1 MLLAA
6 SGPKILSISLH
17 DGSLLSTWPETAS
30 TSTEG
35 DQENEEPEGP
45 PGKRRKLDAS
55 PEKSPNVTKLLVSHS
70 NEHVVAVTGED
81 KCVRV
86 FAVSSNGNLE
96 QLSQRCMPKRPC
108 AIALTADDSTI
119 LCGDK
124 FGDVYGL
131 PLLSSPE
138 ADAAAARQ
146 QEEAASKSFVPSAT
160 NLTVHSGRNRKAL
173 ENQLKSANQQ
183 AKTKEPLKFAH
194 ELLLGHVSMLTDVAF
209 VAFDEATS
217 LDRKPRS
224 YILTSDRDE
233 HIRIS
238 RAPPQA
244 HIIEGYCLGH
254 KEFVSKLCLPRPGIL
269 VSGGGDDE
277 VFVWYWQGQ
286 DPRLTD
292 KINLRKAVFKA
303 LLKQPAQG
311 ATKVAEEDVTIAV
324 SGMWTFESAAR
335 NEVRQTDV
343 LVACEGVPALFYFST
358 LNTGAL
364 QRGADLKVLPLSGNP
379 VDVAVLED
387 SIVVSIDNCH
397 ESGSISVA
405 RQDQTATSRLQAFV
419 YAPNSEHDLGFSWRS
434 NEKLDGHLQKA
445 NSQPTA
451 ESAPDPK
458 ALVDLLYGIESL
470 RKRGG
475 EEVEGS

>member
-1 MLLAA
+1 
-6 SGPKILSISLH
+6 
-17 DGSLLSTWPETAS
+17 
-30 TSTEG
+30 
-35 DQENEEPEGP
+35 
-45 PGKRRKLDAS
+45 
-55 PEKSPNVTKLLVSHS
+55 
-70 NEHVVAVTGED
+70 
-81 KCVRV
+81 
-86 FAVSSNGNLE
+86 
-96 QLSQRCMPKRPC
+96 MPKRPC
-108 AIALTADDSTI
+108 AITLTADDNTI

-209 VAFDEATS
+209 VAFDEVTS

-254 KEFVSKLCLPRPGIL
+254 KEFVSKLCLPKPGIL

-277 VFVWYWQGQ
+277 VFVWDWR
-286 DPRLTD
+286 DSRLID
-292 KINLRKAVFKA
+292 KISLRNAVFKT
-303 LLKQPAQG
+303 LSKRPGQG
-311 ATKVAEEDVTIAV
+311 ATKVAEDDVTIAV

-335 NEVRQTDV
+335 NETRV
-343 LVACEGVPALFYFST
+343 LVACEGVPALFHFST
-358 LNTGAL
+358 LNVGDEQHPTNL
-364 QRGADLKVLPLSGNP
+364 EVLLLSGNP
-379 VDVAVLED
+379 LDVAVLED
-387 SIVVSIDNCH
+387 SIIVSIDNCH

-405 RQDQTATSRLQAFV
+405 RQDQTTTPRLQAFE
-419 YAPNSEHDLGFSWRS
+419 YASSEKDPLNFSWRPD
-434 NEKLDGHLQKA
+434 ERLDGYLQKA

-451 ESAPDPK
+451 EPVPDPK
-458 ALVDLLYGIESL
+458 ALADLLYGIENL

-475 EEVEGS
+475 EEAESS